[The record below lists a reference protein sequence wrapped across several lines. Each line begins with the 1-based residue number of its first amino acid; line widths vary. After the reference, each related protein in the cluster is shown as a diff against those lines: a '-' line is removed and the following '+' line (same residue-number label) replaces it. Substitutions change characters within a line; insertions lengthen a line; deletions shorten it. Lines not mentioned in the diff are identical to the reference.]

1 MQLKAR
7 TAAILLSA
15 LIGALLLN
23 AEAADNKGNSA
34 GKQTLTG
41 EISDDMCGSKH
52 MMDGSTAHC
61 TRECVKNGSNYALV
75 VGDQVYKL
83 KGHKEEVDKLA
94 GQHATVTGNL
104 NGDTLEVESVTVA
117 K

>member
-1 MQLKAR
+1 MQSKAR
-7 TAAILLSA
+7 AAAILL
-15 LIGALLLN
+15 LTLMGTLLLS
-23 AEAADNKGNSA
+23 AQAADKANRT

-41 EISDDMCGSKH
+41 EISDDMCGPKH
-52 MMDGSTAHC
+52 MMDGSTADC

-83 KGHKEEVDKLA
+83 KGHKQEVDKFA
-94 GQHATVTGNL
+94 GQHATVTGDL
-104 NGDTLEVESVTVA
+104 NGGTLEVESVAAA